1 MSLAH
6 KDDYFETPQWL
17 FQYLQE
23 KTKLYFG
30 LDVSADSYNAKCN
43 EYIDEDLDALKQEW
57 IVHEN
62 RALNTKCKKME
73 LHSGTGTHGDASI
86 FCNPPRSKNGKF
98 VEKAYEQW
106 EKNNIDIVIL
116 MCWNDLGNKYAQ
128 KLMPCILDGSIEI
141 GNLGKIKFNKN
152 GKESEFVSRLTY
164 LWVWFKRKH

>member
-17 FQYLQE
+17 FNYLQE

-30 LDVSADSYNAKCN
+30 LDVCADELNAKCN
-43 EYIDEDLDALKQEW
+43 EFIDEDLNALEQEW
-57 IVHEN
+57 VVHEISD
-62 RALNTKCKKME
+62 LNTKCKKPE
-73 LHSGTGTHGDASI
+73 LHGGIGTFGGASV

-98 VEKAYEQW
+98 VAKAYNQW
-106 EKNNIDIVIL
+106 ERNNIDIVML

-128 KLMPCILDGSIEI
+128 QLMPCILDGSIVI
-141 GNLGKIKFNKN
+141 GNLGKIKFYKY

-164 LWVWFKRKH
+164 LWVWFKKK